1 MLNTVTSVTCRYR
14 DHVVVGRRWVDSIN
28 GKFSC
33 WQGCIDEDT
42 ERAVVAKTVQQ
53 FEKQFILQVD
63 AMELEDTLAT
73 AEPVASEGTSDTP

>member
-63 AMELEDTLAT
+63 AMELEPTLAT
-73 AEPVASEGTSDTP
+73 AEPVASEETSDTP